1 MKYLIYTNTT
11 NHQTVL
17 YDSIA
22 SAIND
27 RFANIQYSGEING
40 QTDLSTIGRKVVV
53 VMSTHANR
61 DYVGVSPNLAKTV
74 NMESNSNVLTHTTYD
89 EAITQAENSYPI
101 DENGLATNMTI
112 MQQVLPMSTS
122 NNIQYLFTDNFDAMS
137 IISRYNAQFTPM
149 LFWSNDTYLQGYEE
163 MFNKLGRGILR
174 LSSAMNYADG
184 QQPISSIAFPII

>member
-1 MKYLIYTNTT
+1 MIKN
-11 NHQTVL
+11 
-17 YDSIA
+17 
-22 SAIND
+22 

-40 QTDLSTIGRKVVV
+40 ETDLSTIGRKVVV
-53 VMSTHANR
+53 VMSTNANR

-163 MFNKLGRGILR
+163 MFNKSRTGILR